1 MNKLICIRF
10 IERSGGFYIQ
20 KKNLF
25 GWEYIQMT
33 FEIDGRKQKNNYFNK
48 DKKTLLEEVIKQ
60 HYGLSLDAVFIK
72 EYPTIKY
79 YTL

>member
-1 MNKLICIRF
+1 MNKLIKIRF
-10 IERSGGFYIQ
+10 IERAGGFYIQ
-20 KKNLF
+20 TKTMF

-33 FEIDGRKQKNNYFNK
+33 FEIEGRTQKNNYFNK

-60 HYGLSLDAVFIK
+60 HYGLSLDSVLVK

>member
-1 MNKLICIRF
+1 MSKLIKIRF

-20 KKNLF
+20 TKTMF

-33 FEIDGRKQKNNYFNK
+33 FEIQGQIQKNNYFNK
-48 DKKTLLEEVIKQ
+48 DKKILLEDVVKQ
-60 HYGLSLDAVFIK
+60 HYGLSLDAVLIK